1 MLPLDEK
8 ESMTANLLQLPSKDR
23 VVPAGKTYRVS
34 LNGKEVIYTLKRCR
48 RRTIGMKI
56 DSDGLTVSIPPRES
70 LHWVE
75 SALRDKA
82 DWVVKKLAEWANKKT
97 IRLVWEEAAVFPLLG
112 EPWQLTTT
120 APGVMQM
127 TRARMKTRTE
137 EQQLALPLPSVLTM
151 SQIEEIVMAWY
162 HQQALACFSE
172 RITLYA
178 NKLGVPQPQLRL
190 SRARTQWGSCN
201 ARGIVRLNWRLIQMP
216 LPLVDYVVAHELSHL
231 IEMNHSPAFWQTV
244 ASIYPDY
251 LAVRKELQKLG

>member
-1 MLPLDEK
+1 MTEK
-8 ESMTANLLQLPSKDR
+8 LLKFSSGDR
-23 VVPAGKTYRVS
+23 VVPAGEVRRVS
-34 LNGKEVIYTLKRCR
+34 LNGKEVTYTLKRCR

-70 LHWVE
+70 LRWVE

-97 IRLVWEEAAVFPLLG
+97 IQLMWEEAAIFPLLG
-112 EPWQLTTT
+112 ESWQLMTT
-120 APGVMQM
+120 APGVVRM
-127 TRARMKTRTE
+127 ARVKTKTRTE
-137 EQQLALPLPSVLTM
+137 DQQLALPLPSILTI
-151 SQIEEIVMAWY
+151 SQIEDIVMTWY
-162 HQQALACFSE
+162 RQQALACFSE

-201 ARGIVRLNWRLIQMP
+201 AHGIVHLNWRLIQMP

-244 ASIYPDY
+244 ASICPDY
-251 LAVRKELQKLG
+251 QAARKELQKLG

>member
-1 MLPLDEK
+1 
-8 ESMTANLLQLPSKDR
+8 MTENLLQFPSKDR
-23 VVPAGKTYRVS
+23 VAPAGEIYRVS
-34 LNGKEVIYTLKRCR
+34 LNGKEVVYTLKRCR

-97 IRLVWEEAAVFPLLG
+97 IRLVWEEAAIFPLLG

-127 TRARMKTRTE
+127 TRARMKTRIE
-137 EQQLALPLPSVLTM
+137 DRQLALPLPSVLTM
-151 SQIEEIVMAWY
+151 SQIEEIVMTWY
-162 HQQALACFSE
+162 SQQALACFSE
-172 RITLYA
+172 RIALYA

-201 ARGIVRLNWRLIQMP
+201 ACGIVRLNWRLIQMP

-251 LAVRKELQKLG
+251 LTVRKELQELG